1 MKVLIIE
8 DELPA
13 AKRLKSVLKEVDP
26 SIEII
31 DIIDSISRAVKR
43 IEAGQQPDIIFMDIQ
58 LSDGLS
64 FEIFKRVEIK
74 CPVIFTTAFDEYAIQ
89 AFKVNSIDYLLKPIE
104 AVHLRNSLKKY
115 EELKKQFSAESETG
129 YLKKFLETIT
139 QNKKIFKTR
148 FLVKSGQSF
157 IRMGAEECAY
167 FFLENKLTYLVH
179 FNGKK
184 HLVDFT
190 LDELEKQ
197 LDPQIFC
204 RANRQFIVNIE
215 SIISVHY
222 FFRGKLKL
230 RLKPETSESIIVSR
244 EKAPLFKKWMES

>member
-1 MKVLIIE
+1 MKALIIE

-13 AKRLKSVLKEVDP
+13 AKRLKSVLKEVEP
-26 SIEII
+26 TIEII
-31 DIIDSISRAVKR
+31 NVIDSIATAVKW
-43 IEAGQQPDIIFMDIQ
+43 IDNNPTPDLIFMDIQ

-64 FEIFKRVEIK
+64 FEIFKHAEIK

-104 AVHLRNSLKKY
+104 AGDLRNSLKKFD
-115 EELKKQFSAESETG
+115 ELKKQFSAESESKQ
-129 YLKKFLETIT
+129 LKKLLEAIT
-139 QNKKIFKTR
+139 QNKSVFKTR

-157 IRMGAEECAY
+157 IRISAEECAY
-167 FFLENKLTYLVH
+167 FSLEKKLTYLVL

-197 LDPQIFC
+197 LDPKKFF
-204 RANRQFIVNIE
+204 RANRQFFVNIE
-215 SIISVHY
+215 SITSVHN
-222 FFRGKLKL
+222 FFGGKLKL
-230 RLKPETSESIIVSR
+230 RLKPDTLGNVIISR
-244 EKAPLFKKWMES
+244 EKASLFKEWMGS